1 MKDNTPIGNEKAIN
15 FSNGRAGTEFIDAL
29 KTIDYAI
36 FDFDGTLYP
45 HLFIFDLTK
54 DIFMQHANEETY
66 KEKLVNLGQI
76 AEIYK
81 NGDFEEAYSKFI
93 GLMKGESKEEF
104 KKNAEKMISNTYPYA
119 KLTIKKLREK
129 YGIRSYLISLTADF
143 IAEVAKKQFDFEET
157 FSVKYVSKNH
167 DAGNKFTGDT
177 LDPIQDQQSMK
188 KAMLQKLMALE
199 HNRNKDKFICFF
211 DSSDDIPIA
220 EIASLRV
227 GVNPKPELSKHI
239 SFDLILVNREDPWKE
254 IYNII

>member
-119 KLTIKKLREK
+119 KL
-129 YGIRSYLISLTADF
+129 
-143 IAEVAKKQFDFEET
+143 
-157 FSVKYVSKNH
+157 NH